1 MVIAGEKMSRRIT
14 DSNAEQELAL
24 FLDKY
29 LYPHLSTYSQFTYTR
44 TKIREEQLKGVDV
57 VASNTRK
64 SYYIDEKA
72 QLYYI
77 NESLPTFAFEVD
89 SMQKEAYR
97 KGWLINEKLI
107 TDYYLLIWPY
117 AVHTDLYSIKC
128 DDFTKLECLMI
139 LKSKLIHYLLN
150 AEWDEQRLTSL
161 SRKLS
166 ESKYVGKY
174 EINHPNFYMY
184 KSDASKYSEVPTNLV
199 IYRKTLRELADAEY
213 IVTPSSFERIV

>member
-1 MVIAGEKMSRRIT
+1 MSRRIT

-24 FLDKY
+24 FLDQY
-29 LYPHLSTYSQFTYTR
+29 LYPHLNTHTQFTYTR
-44 TKIREEQLKGVDV
+44 AKTREEQLKGVDII
-57 VASNTRK
+57 ASNTRK

-77 NESLPTFAFEVD
+77 NKSLPTFAFEVD
-89 SMQKEAYR
+89 SIQKEVYR
-97 KGWLINEKLI
+97 KGWLINDELI

-117 AVHTDLYSIKC
+117 AVHTDLTKIKYY
-128 DDFTKLECLMI
+128 DFTKLECLMI
-139 LKSKLIHYLLN
+139 LKSKVIHYLMD

-174 EINHPNFYMY
+174 EIDHPDFYMY
-184 KSDASKYSEVPTNLV
+184 KSDAKKYNEAPTNLV

-213 IVTPSSFERIV
+213 IVTPSTFERIV